1 LVNVLLDDSQFRIVW
16 DKDPRLLWASHD
28 DEDSSTDAEEII
40 KLFNWYKENDLR
52 RHKLEAEKIRLLGEL
67 VARIK
72 NNE

>member
-16 DKDPRLLWASHD
+16 DKDPRLLWASYD

-40 KLFNWYKENDLR
+40 KLFNWYKENDLS